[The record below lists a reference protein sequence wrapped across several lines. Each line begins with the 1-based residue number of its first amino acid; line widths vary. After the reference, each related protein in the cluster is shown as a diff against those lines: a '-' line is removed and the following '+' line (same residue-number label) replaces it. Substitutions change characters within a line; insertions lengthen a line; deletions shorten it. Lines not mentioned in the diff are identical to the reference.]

1 MSCPCTF
8 GSSQPCTWVNLLRT
22 DKLTGRLGQAGSTRE
37 SIRTRPE
44 TLRISSESSFHA
56 LSSPQVVAGSSS
68 HLSSPSDCSRLPPI
82 DEIWRPSRSAT
93 KGNLGLGNQDPRV
106 HRPWD
111 MLGESGKAGGC
122 LSPSMGGR
130 AQPRE
135 APSRTAPSRAVYG
148 SVWARGVMLCVSLV
162 MGCVRWSF
170 LTVYKPQKRQLDA
183 VFIVR
188 TPPTTACWDAATRTA
203 VHVASAPP

>member
-1 MSCPCTF
+1 M
-8 GSSQPCTWVNLLRT
+8 LRT
-22 DKLTGRLGQAGSTRE
+22 NKLTGRLGQAGSTRE

-44 TLRISSESSFHA
+44 TLRISSESSFRA
-56 LSSPQVVAGSSS
+56 LSPPQVVAGSSS
-68 HLSSPSDCSRLPPI
+68 HLSTPSDCSRLPPI
-82 DEIWRPSRSAT
+82 DEIGRPSHSAT
-93 KGNLGLGNQDPRV
+93 KGNVGLGNQDPRV

-135 APSRTAPSRAVYG
+135 APSCTAPGRAVCG

-188 TPPTTACWDAATRTA
+188 APPTTACWDAATRTA
-203 VHVASAPP
+203 VHA